1 MPFKVPTLT
10 EVNRVVENGFS
21 QAFYGTSGIL
31 RAMVLKVISK
41 VIAGTVYMIAL
52 LASYIWKNEFVS
64 TAEVDGLVRKGE
76 VYGMPPKPASRARG
90 KIIVTGT
97 AGTSVPAGT
106 VLVDDVNGYEY
117 ELLSAATIP
126 AGSTSVSVQVYSLG
140 FGSQYNM
147 DAGATLSF
155 RDAAVG
161 TFSFAVDSEGLY
173 GGSCVDVTVDGVV
186 RQWGESIE
194 DYRSRLKIR
203 AKNQPMGGSVA
214 DYWLW
219 AMSFSEVS
227 NCFVVPNWPLTN
239 CVSIFVAD
247 FRTSSIALNSTIVSE
262 IRDYI
267 TSNDRRPATSQ
278 PLVATVQPRS
288 CKFNVAIPVVN
299 DFYKASVLTACK
311 NFFKTLGPGQSFSID
326 MIRQAIV
333 DNGGVNE
340 CRVTTLYFNNV
351 YIPDGIVTLYKS
363 ASSGPGTE
371 ILIAGEVVDIYSLE
385 SLVTF
390 TNLS

>member
-1 MPFKVPTLT
+1 MPFNVPTLT

-41 VIAGTVYMIAL
+41 VVAGTVYMIAL

-117 ELLSAATIP
+117 ELLASATIP
-126 AGSTSVSVQVYSLG
+126 AGSTSVSVQVYSIG

-147 DAGATLSF
+147 NAGATLSF
-155 RDAAVG
+155 RDAATG
-161 TFSFAVDSEGLY
+161 TFTFAVDSEGLY

-203 AKNQPMGGSVA
+203 AKNQPMGGDVS

-239 CVSIFVAD
+239 CVAVFVAN
-247 FRTSSIALNSTIVSE
+247 FNTPSIALNSTIVDE
-262 IRDYI
+262 IQNYI
-267 TSNDRRPATSQ
+267 SSDDRRPATSE
-278 PLVATVQPRS
+278 PVVATVAPKT

-299 DFYKASVLTACK
+299 DFYKASILTACK
-311 NFFKTLGPGQSFSID
+311 NLFKTLGPGQSFSID
-326 MIRQAIV
+326 MIRQAII

-340 CRVTTLYFNNV
+340 CRVTMLYFDDV
-351 YIPDGIVTLYKS
+351 YRPGGTVTLYRS
-363 ASSGPGTE
+363 HATSPLS
-371 ILIAGEVVDIYSLE
+371 IYGEVVNIYSLD

-390 TNLS
+390 TNLA

>member
-64 TAEVDGLVRKGE
+64 TAEVDGLIRKGE
-76 VYGMPPKPASRARG
+76 VYGMPPKPASRAR
-90 KIIVTGT
+90 
-97 AGTSVPAGT
+97 
-106 VLVDDVNGYEY
+106 DDVNGYEY
-117 ELLSAATIP
+117 ELLASATIP

-147 DAGATLSF
+147 NAGATLSF
-155 RDAAVG
+155 RDAAIG
-161 TFSFAVDSEGLY
+161 EFTFAVDSEGLY

-203 AKNQPMGGSVA
+203 AKNQPMGGDIA

-239 CVSIFVAD
+239 CVSVFVAN
-247 FRTSSIALNSTIVSE
+247 FNTPSIALNSTIVDE
-262 IRDYI
+262 IQNYI
-267 TSNDRRPATSQ
+267 SSNDRRPATSE
-278 PLVATVQPRS
+278 PVVATVAPKP

-299 DFYKASVLTACK
+299 DFYKASILTACK
-311 NFFKTLGPGQSFSID
+311 NLLKTLGPGQSFSID

-340 CRVTTLYFNNV
+340 CRVTMLFFDNV
-351 YIPDGIVTLYKS
+351 YQSDGIVNLWRS
-363 ASSGPGTE
+363 LL
-371 ILIAGEVVDIYSLE
+371 ILW
-385 SLVTF
+385 
-390 TNLS
+390 

>member
-1 MPFKVPTLT
+1 MPFNVPTLT

-41 VIAGTVYMIAL
+41 VVAGTVYMIAL

-90 KIIVTGT
+90 KIIITGT

-117 ELLSAATIP
+117 ELLASASIP

-147 DAGATLSF
+147 NSGATLSF
-155 RDAAVG
+155 RDAATG
-161 TFSFAVDSEGLY
+161 TFTFAVDSEGLY

-203 AKNQPMGGSVA
+203 AKNQPMGGDVS

-239 CVSIFVAD
+239 SVAVFVAN
-247 FRTSSIALNSTIVSE
+247 FNTPSIALNSTIVDE
-262 IRDYI
+262 IQNYI
-267 TSNDRRPATSQ
+267 SSDDRRPATSQ
-278 PLVATVQPRS
+278 PVVATVAPKS
-288 CKFNVAIPVVN
+288 CKFNVSIPVVN
-299 DFYKASVLTACK
+299 DFYKASILTACK
-311 NFFKTLGPGQSFSID
+311 NLFKTLGPGQSFSID
-326 MIRQAIV
+326 MIRQAII

-340 CRVTTLYFNNV
+340 CRVTMLYFDDV
-351 YIPDGIVTLYKS
+351 YRPGGTVTLYRS
-363 ASSGPGTE
+363 YATSPLS
-371 ILIAGEVVDIYSLE
+371 IYGEVVNIYSLD

-390 TNLS
+390 TNLA

>member
-41 VIAGTVYMIAL
+41 VVAGTVYMIVL
-52 LASYIWKNEFVS
+52 LASYIWKNEFVE
-64 TAEVDGLVRKGE
+64 TADVEGLVRKGG

-126 AGSTSVSVQVYSLG
+126 SGSTSVSVQVYSIG

-155 RDAAVG
+155 RDAATG
-161 TFSFAVDSEGLY
+161 EFTFTVDSEGLY
-173 GGSCVDVTVDGVV
+173 GGSRVDVTVDGVV
-186 RQWGESIE
+186 RQWSESIE

-203 AKNQPMGGSVA
+203 SKNQPMGGDVV

-239 CVSIFVAD
+239 SVSVFVAN
-247 FRTSSIALNSTIVSE
+247 FNTPSIALNSTIVDE
-262 IRDYI
+262 IQNYI
-267 TSNDRRPATSQ
+267 SSNDRRPATSE
-278 PLVATVQPRS
+278 PVVTTVAPKP

-299 DFYKASVLTACK
+299 DFYKSSVLTACK
-311 NFFKTLGPGQSFSID
+311 NLFKTLGPGRSFSID

-340 CRVTTLYFNNV
+340 CRITMLYFDNV
-351 YIPDGIVTLYKS
+351 YRPGGTVTLYRGYS
-363 ASSGPGTE
+363 TQPLS
-371 ILIAGEVVDIYSLE
+371 IYGEVVDIYSLD

-390 TNLS
+390 TNLA

>member
-41 VIAGTVYMIAL
+41 VVAGTVYMIVL
-52 LASYIWKNEFVS
+52 LASYIWKNEFVE
-64 TAEVDGLVRKGE
+64 TADVEGLVRKGG

-126 AGSTSVSVQVYSLG
+126 SGSTSVSVQVYSIG

-155 RDAAVG
+155 RDAATG
-161 TFSFAVDSEGLY
+161 EFTFTVDSEGLY
-173 GGSCVDVTVDGVV
+173 GGSRVDVTVDGVV
-186 RQWGESIE
+186 RQWSESIE

-203 AKNQPMGGSVA
+203 SKNQPMGGDIA

-239 CVSIFVAD
+239 SVSVFVAN
-247 FRTSSIALNSTIVSE
+247 FNTPSIALNSTIVDE
-262 IRDYI
+262 IQNYI
-267 TSNDRRPATSQ
+267 SSNDRRPATSE
-278 PLVATVQPRS
+278 PVVATVAPKP
-288 CKFNVAIPVVN
+288 CKFNVEIPVVN
-299 DFYKASVLTACK
+299 DFYKSSVLTACK
-311 NFFKTLGPGQSFSID
+311 NLLKTLGPGQSFSID

-333 DNGGVNE
+333 DNGGVNK
-340 CRVTTLYFNNV
+340 CRVTMLYFDNV
-351 YIPDGIVTLYKS
+351 YRSDGIVTLYRNYATPPLS
-363 ASSGPGTE
+363 
-371 ILIAGEVVDIYSLE
+371 IFGEVVDIYSLD

-390 TNLS
+390 TNLA

>member
-1 MPFKVPTLT
+1 MPFKIPTLT

-31 RAMVLKVISK
+31 RAMVLKVVSK
-41 VIAGTVYMIAL
+41 VVAGTVYMIVL
-52 LASYIWKNEFVS
+52 LASYIWKNEFVE
-64 TAEVDGLVRKGE
+64 TADVEGLVRKGG

-126 AGSTSVSVQVYSLG
+126 SGSTSVSVQVYSLG

-155 RDAAVG
+155 RDAATG
-161 TFSFAVDSEGLY
+161 TFTFKVDPEGLY

-186 RQWGESIE
+186 RQWSESIE

-203 AKNQPMGGSVA
+203 EKNQPMGGDVS

-227 NCFVVPNWPLTN
+227 NCFVIPNWPLTN
-239 CVSIFVAD
+239 CVSIYVAD
-247 FRTSSIALNSTIVSE
+247 FNSSAISLNSTIVGE
-262 IRDYI
+262 IQDYI
-267 TSNDRRPATSQ
+267 SSNDRRPATSE
-278 PLVATVQPRS
+278 PVVATVAPKT

-311 NFFKTLGPGQSFSID
+311 SLFKTLGPGQSFSID

-340 CRVTTLYFNNV
+340 CRVTMLYFDNV
-351 YIPDGIVTLYKS
+351 YRSDGTVELLRSYTTPPLSIF
-363 ASSGPGTE
+363 
-371 ILIAGEVVDIYSLE
+371 GEVVDIYSLD

-390 TNLS
+390 TNLA

>member
-41 VIAGTVYMIAL
+41 VVAGTVYMIAL
-52 LASYIWKNEFVS
+52 LASYIWKNEFVA
-64 TAEVDGLVRKGE
+64 TADVEGLVRKGE
-76 VYGMPPKPASRARG
+76 IYGMPPKPASRARG
-90 KIIVTGT
+90 KIIVAGT

-106 VLVDDVNGYEY
+106 VLIDDVNGYEY

-126 AGSTSVSVQVYSLG
+126 SGSTSISVQVYSLG

-147 DAGATLSF
+147 DADATLSF
-155 RDAAVG
+155 RDAATG
-161 TFSFAVDSEGLY
+161 EFTFTVDSEGLY

-186 RQWGESIE
+186 RQWAESIE

-203 AKNQPMGGSVA
+203 EKNQPMGGDVA

-227 NCFVVPNWPLTN
+227 DCFVVPNWPLTN
-239 CVSIFVAD
+239 SVSIYVAN
-247 FRTSSIALNSTIVSE
+247 FNTPSIALNSIIVDE
-262 IRDYI
+262 IRNYI
-267 TSNDRRPATSQ
+267 SSNDRRPATSE
-278 PLVATVQPRS
+278 PVVATVAPKP

-333 DNGGVNE
+333 DNGGVDE
-340 CRVTTLYFNNV
+340 CRVTMLYFDNV
-351 YIPDGIVTLYKS
+351 YRSDGLVTLYRS
-363 ASSGPGTE
+363 YSTPPLS
-371 ILIAGEVVDIYSLE
+371 IFGEVVDIYSLD

-390 TNLS
+390 TNLA

>member
-1 MPFKVPTLT
+1 MPFKIPTLT

-41 VIAGTVYMIAL
+41 VVAGTVYMIVL

-90 KIIVTGT
+90 KIVVTGT

-126 AGSTSVSVQVYSLG
+126 SGSTSVSVQVYSLG

-155 RDAAVG
+155 RDAATG
-161 TFSFAVDSEGLY
+161 TFTFEVDSEGLY

-203 AKNQPMGGSVA
+203 AKNQPMGGDVA

-239 CVSIFVAD
+239 CVSIYVAD

-262 IRDYI
+262 ISDYI

-278 PLVATVQPRS
+278 PVVATVVPRS
-288 CKFNVAIPVVN
+288 CKFTIAIPVVN
-299 DFYKASVLTACK
+299 DFYKESVLTALK
-311 NFFKTLGPGQSFSID
+311 NYFKTIGPGQSFSID
-326 MIRQAIV
+326 TIRQTIV
-333 DNGGVNE
+333 DFGGVDN
-340 CRVTTLYFNNV
+340 CRITSLYFDGH
-351 YIPDGIVTLYKS
+351 YIPDGIVTLYKGYS
-363 ASSGPGTE
+363 QGGTE
-371 ILIAGEVVDIYSLE
+371 VIVTGDVVDIFSLE

-390 TNLS
+390 TNLA

>member
-41 VIAGTVYMIAL
+41 VVAGTVYMIAL
-52 LASYIWKNEFVS
+52 LASYIWKNEFIS

-106 VLVDDVNGYEY
+106 VLIDDVNGYEY
-117 ELLSAATIP
+117 ELLSTATIP
-126 AGSTSVSVQVYSLG
+126 SGSTSISVQVYSLG

-155 RDAAVG
+155 RDAATG
-161 TFSFAVDSEGLY
+161 EFTFAVDSEGLY

-203 AKNQPMGGSVA
+203 AKNQPMGGDVA

-239 CVSIFVAD
+239 SVSVFVAN
-247 FRTSSIALNSTIVSE
+247 FNTPSIALNSTIVDE
-262 IRDYI
+262 IQNYI
-267 TSNDRRPATSQ
+267 SSDDRRPATSE
-278 PLVATVQPRS
+278 PVVATVAPKT

-299 DFYKASVLTACK
+299 DFYKASILTACK
-311 NFFKTLGPGQSFSID
+311 NLFKTLGPGQSFSID
-326 MIRQAIV
+326 MIRQAII

-340 CRVTTLYFNNV
+340 CRVTMLYFDDV
-351 YIPDGIVTLYKS
+351 YRPGGTVTLYRS
-363 ASSGPGTE
+363 HATSPLS
-371 ILIAGEVVDIYSLE
+371 IYGEVVNIYSLD

-390 TNLS
+390 TNLA

>member
-76 VYGMPPKPASRARG
+76 TYGMPPKPASRARG

-117 ELLSAATIP
+117 ELLASATIP

-147 DAGATLSF
+147 NAGATLSF
-155 RDAAVG
+155 RDAATG
-161 TFSFAVDSEGLY
+161 TFTFAVDSEGLY

-203 AKNQPMGGSVA
+203 AKNQPMGGDVA

-239 CVSIFVAD
+239 CVSIYVAD

-262 IRDYI
+262 ISDYI

-299 DFYKASVLTACK
+299 DFYKESVLTALK
-311 NFFKTLGPGQSFSID
+311 NYFKTLGPGQSFSID
-326 MIRQAIV
+326 TIRQAVVDYGGV
-333 DNGGVNE
+333 DN
-340 CRVTTLYFNNV
+340 CRITMLYFDER
-351 YIPDGIVTLYKS
+351 YILDGTVTLYKS
-363 ASSGPGTE
+363 YVQDGTD
-371 ILIAGEVVDIYSLE
+371 ITIYGEVVDIFALE

-390 TNLS
+390 TNLA

>member
-76 VYGMPPKPASRARG
+76 TYGMPPKPASRARG

-106 VLVDDVNGYEY
+106 VLVDDVNGYEC
-117 ELLSAATIP
+117 ELLASATIP
-126 AGSTSVSVQVYSLG
+126 AGSTSVSVQAYSLG

-147 DAGATLSF
+147 NAGATLSF
-155 RDAAVG
+155 RDAATG
-161 TFSFAVDSEGLY
+161 TFTFAVDSEGLY

-203 AKNQPMGGSVA
+203 VKNQPMGGDVA

-239 CVSIFVAD
+239 CVSIYVVD

-262 IRDYI
+262 ISDYI

-278 PLVATVQPRS
+278 PVVATVDPKS
-288 CKFNVAIPVVN
+288 CQFNIAIPVVN
-299 DFYKASVLTACK
+299 DFYKESVLTALK
-311 NFFKTLGPGQSFSID
+311 NYFKTLGPGQSFSID
-326 MIRQAIV
+326 TIRQAVVDYGGV
-333 DNGGVNE
+333 DN
-340 CRVTTLYFNNV
+340 CRITMLYFDER
-351 YIPDGIVTLYKS
+351 YIRDGIVTLYKS
-363 ASSGPGTE
+363 YVQDGTD
-371 ILIAGEVVDIYSLE
+371 ITIYGEVVDIFALE

-390 TNLS
+390 TNLA